1 MRFMMW
7 LIPGADAVEGEAPG
21 NGSDADGAAAMA
33 RYNQALWQAGVL
45 VALDG
50 LCPPSMGARIF
61 FAGGGA
67 ELVDGPRS
75 GTMGVPA
82 GYWMID
88 VASRDEAIA
97 WASRCPAAAG
107 ETIEVQQVQEFADL
121 AADVQRELA
130 RDADMCVHGA
140 ERGGPRRCP
149 VAAS

>member
-7 LIPGADAVEGEAPG
+7 LIPGAGEGVAPG
-21 NGSDADGAAAMA
+21 SGLDADGVAAMA
-33 RYNQALWQAGVL
+33 QYNQALWQAGVL

-50 LCPPSMGARIF
+50 LCPPSMGARVF
-61 FAGGGA
+61 FADGRP
-67 ELVDGPRS
+67 EFVDGPRG

-88 VASRDEAIA
+88 VASLDEAVA

-107 ETIEVQQVQEFADL
+107 EAIEVQRVQEFADL
-121 AADVQRELA
+121 VADVQQALTGGIDRQPD
-130 RDADMCVHGA
+130 DAD
-140 ERGGPRRCP
+140 RGGLCRCP